1 MLKKFLDFCDGK
13 KTYSGATIVF
23 VATSAITLLPSYAP
37 ILGAIASVGA
47 MITIIGT
54 IHKGAKFSDQ
64 AGEILKIKDQLEG
77 AKKFIQDGMR
87 S

>member
-1 MLKKFLDFCDGK
+1 MLKSFLDFCDGK

-37 ILGAIASVGA
+37 ILGGIASLGA
-47 MITIIGT
+47 AITVIGA

-64 AGEILKIKDQLEG
+64 AKEIFKIKDELEG
-77 AKKFIQDGMR
+77 ARKFIQDGMR